1 MKNRHFLFLQGVA
14 SPFFDQLADA
24 LIAAQQ
30 QVDKIHFCGGDNF
43 YWKHKKA
50 WHFNAPIHQL
60 DAFIAEKFCQEQFT
74 DIILFGD
81 MRPIHRPAIAIAK
94 KYQAKIWVFE
104 EGYLRPHWLTL
115 EENGVNGNS
124 SLSKIPD
131 DYLLQ
136 SQQIPIYQNGL
147 DTDYSILIRLWRDIL
162 YNFARYLFSY
172 RYPHYQLH
180 RPQSALRE
188 YWGWITRFPIQKIVG
203 DYFATKIHKQLLKNN
218 SSFFLFPLQ
227 LHYDAQIIYHS
238 PFKTIED
245 AISLVLESFAQYA
258 DKKDVLV
265 IKNHPLDIGIINY
278 RKLIQQKQKQL
289 KLENR
294 VFFINGGNLELFLK
308 DCKGTVTINS
318 TVGISALQ
326 NNSPVISLGKAIY
339 NIAGLTFQGS
349 LDNFWTQ
356 AQSPDK
362 KLFENFRNTVIHQTQ
377 INGNFY
383 TEKGIAMAVEN
394 SLQRILFAN
403 VKKSAK
409 VKPFRS

>member
-14 SPFFDQLADA
+14 SPFFDRLADA

-60 DAFIAEKFCQEQFT
+60 EAFIAEKFCQAQFT

-104 EGYLRPHWLTL
+104 EGYLRPNWLTL

-124 SLSKIPD
+124 SLSKNPD

-147 DTDYSILIRLWRDIL
+147 DTDYSILIRLWRDIQ
-162 YNFARYLFSY
+162 YNFARYLSYY
-172 RYPHYQLH
+172 RYSYYQLH
-180 RPQSALRE
+180 RPQSVLRE
-188 YWGWITRFPIQKIVG
+188 YWGWITRFPIQKTFG
-203 DYFATKIHKQLLKNN
+203 DYFANQIHKQLLKNN

-238 PFKTIED
+238 PFEKIED
-245 AISLVLESFAQYA
+245 TISTVLESFTQYA
-258 DKKDVLV
+258 DKKDVMV

-278 RKLIQQKQKQL
+278 RKIIQQKQKQL

-349 LDNFWTQ
+349 LNDFWTQ

-362 KLFENFRNTVIHQTQ
+362 TLFENFRNTVIHQTQ

-394 SLQRILFAN
+394 SLQRILCAT
-403 VKKSAK
+403 AMETEC
-409 VKPFRS
+409 